1 MSTVF
6 SDLISMAKEQ
16 AEPQRLLFLFAKPES
31 SKSKNNKISRGHL
44 APIMCVDKLPD
55 EIESFEQFAKE
66 ADSIEKSWQFIFVA
80 GLSGQQGKAPTA
92 EAAEPYLNKMTNDLV
107 TGQNIANYVVI
118 DRAGE
123 PIEMMVN

>member
-1 MSTVF
+1 MSAVF

-55 EIESFEQFAKE
+55 EIESFEKFSRE

-80 GLSGQQGKAPTA
+80 GLSGQNGEAHSYTHMCAVRGTA
-92 EAAEPYLNKMTNDLV
+92 CGNPPAASP
-107 TGQNIANYVVI
+107 
-118 DRAGE
+118 AG
-123 PIEMMVN
+123 